1 MSSHRLRLGRRSI
14 IGQAYV
20 LTTTTHQR
28 RRLLES
34 DALAACVID
43 QFDYIEQRGLVRSHA
58 WVVMPDHVH
67 WMFELHAAD
76 LPDIARRM
84 KSSSALALNRLA
96 GRRSTVWQ
104 PGYFDHAVRT
114 EESLARQALYIL
126 GNPVRAGIAKQIGEY
141 PYAWSA
147 WM

>member
-1 MSSHRLRLGRRSI
+1 MSSERLCLGRHSI
-14 IGQAYV
+14 IGQFYV

-34 DALAACVID
+34 KAAACAID
-43 QFDYIEQRGLVRSHA
+43 QFHYIKQRGLVQSHA

-67 WMFELHAAD
+67 WMFELRAAH

-96 GRRSTVWQ
+96 GRRCTVWQ
-104 PGYFDHAVRT
+104 PGCFDHAVRA

-126 GNPVRAGIAKQIGEY
+126 GNPVRAGLAGQIGEY
-141 PYAWSA
+141 PYAWPA
-147 WM
+147 WF